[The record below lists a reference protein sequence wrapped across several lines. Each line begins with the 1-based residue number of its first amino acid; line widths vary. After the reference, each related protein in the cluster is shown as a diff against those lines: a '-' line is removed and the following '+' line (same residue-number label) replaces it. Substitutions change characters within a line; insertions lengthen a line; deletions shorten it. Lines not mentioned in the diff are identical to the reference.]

1 MTDEAPL
8 AQAYDVAMLDLDG
21 VVYSG
26 ADAVPYA
33 AQVLEQA
40 TRLGMRL
47 AFVTNNA
54 SRTPEVVRDHLR
66 AVGVPAETDQ
76 IITSA
81 QVAARVLADRLA
93 PGARV
98 LVVGDVG
105 LRQEVE
111 LTGLTVVAAG
121 GADVDPPVE
130 AVVQGHSTTTGWP
143 QLAEATVAVRGG
155 ALWVAANLD
164 LSIPSPRG
172 ALPGNGSMV
181 GVVEA
186 ALGRSPDAVAGKPD
200 PTMHAETVRRTGAER
215 PLVVGDRLDTDIEGA
230 NRVGVNS
237 LLVLT
242 GVTAAADLLGAPPEH
257 RPTYLGRDLRTI
269 LAPGRV
275 PAPDGDGFVLGR
287 WRAWVEDTDV
297 HASSLGMAAGEP
309 TDDAMDLLRVVCA
322 AGWAGGGT
330 TFSGTDPDATQLLGE
345 LGIAVG

>member
-1 MTDEAPL
+1 MTDETPL

-26 ADAVPYA
+26 ADAVPHA
-33 AQVLEQA
+33 AEALKEAARV
-40 TRLGMRL
+40 GMRL

-66 AVGVPAETDQ
+66 AVGVPADTDQ

-81 QVAARVLADRLA
+81 QVAARVLADRLR

-111 LTGLTVVAAG
+111 LAGLTAVAAG
-121 GADVDPPVE
+121 GAEVDPPVE

-155 ALWVAANLD
+155 AMWVAANLD

-172 ALPGNGSMV
+172 ALPGNGAMV
-181 GVVEA
+181 GVVIA
-186 ALGRSPDAVAGKPD
+186 ALGRAPDAVAGKPD
-200 PTMHAETVRRTGAER
+200 PTMHSETVRRTGATR

-230 NRVGVNS
+230 NRVGVDS

-242 GVTAAADLLGAPPEH
+242 GVTAAVDLLGAPPEH
-257 RPTYLGRDLRTI
+257 RPTYIGPDLRTI
-269 LAPGRV
+269 LVPGRV
-275 PAPDGDGFVLGR
+275 AAADGDGFVLGR
-287 WRAWVEDTDV
+287 WRAGVDDSAV
-297 HASSLGMAAGEP
+297 RAAPLGTVAGDAA
-309 TDDAMDLLRVVCA
+309 DDAMDLLRVVCA
-322 AGWAGGGT
+322 AAWAGTCT
-330 TFSGTDPDATQLLGE
+330 TVSADPDTARLLEE
-345 LGIAVG
+345 LGIPVP

>member
-1 MTDEAPL
+1 MTDETPL

-26 ADAVPYA
+26 ADAVPHA
-33 AQVLEQA
+33 AEALEEA
-40 TRLGMRL
+40 ARVGMRL

-66 AVGVPAETDQ
+66 DVGVPADTDQ

-81 QVAARVLADRLA
+81 QVAARVLADRLR

-111 LTGLTVVAAG
+111 LAGLTAVAAG
-121 GADVDPPVE
+121 GAEVDPPVE

-155 ALWVAANLD
+155 AMWVAANLD

-172 ALPGNGSMV
+172 ALPGNGAMV
-181 GVVEA
+181 GVVIA
-186 ALGRSPDAVAGKPD
+186 ALGRAPDAVAGKPD
-200 PTMHAETVRRTGAER
+200 PTMHSETVRRTGATR

-230 NRVGVNS
+230 NRVGVDS

-242 GVTAAADLLGAPPEH
+242 GVTAAVDLLGAPPEH
-257 RPTYLGRDLRTI
+257 RPTYIGPDLRTI

-275 PAPDGDGFVLGR
+275 AAADGDGFVLGR
-287 WRAWVEDTDV
+287 WRAGVDDSAV
-297 HASSLGMAAGEP
+297 RAAPLGTVAGDAA
-309 TDDAMDLLRVVCA
+309 DDAMDLLRVVCA
-322 AGWAGGGT
+322 AAWAGSCT
-330 TFSGTDPDATQLLGE
+330 TVSGADPDTARLLGE
-345 LGIAVG
+345 LGIPVP